1 MFRAAHGLIAT
12 TVNTAPRAALCR
24 ACDVAEAVA
33 ALAQP
38 GAAAVAGGTDLCAG
52 FNAGLT
58 PSLLVDLSRLEVLRG
73 IEITTEDIRIGALVT
88 HAQGSRDQGLR
99 AALPGFAAAWGMLA
113 NPRIRH
119 RATIGG
125 NIMARHTRYEMSL
138 LLTALGA
145 RLIFAE
151 GEQTPAQVWNAAP
164 GLLTHIVIPRHAGQR
179 FIYMRGL
186 RPQLTLAVHR
196 HAGGGLAA
204 IGTEWLHPVALALAD
219 AGLEELPET
228 FADHVISRWYARRAG
243 AALLARGME
252 ALDAA

>member
-12 TVNTAPRAALCR
+12 SVNTAPRAALCR
-24 ACDVAEAVA
+24 AGSVSEAAA
-33 ALAQP
+33 ALALP

-52 FNAGLT
+52 FNAGRT
-58 PSLLVDLSRLEVLRG
+58 PSLLVDLSRLQGLRG
-73 IEITTEDIRIGALVT
+73 IEISPGVIRIGALVT

-99 AALPGFAAAWGMLA
+99 TALPGFAAAWGLLA

-145 RLIFAE
+145 RLVFAE
-151 GEQTPAQVWNAAP
+151 GERTPAEVWDAAP
-164 GLLTHIVIPRHAGQR
+164 GLLTHIIIPRHRGQR
-179 FIYMRGL
+179 FLYLRGL
-186 RPQLTLAVHR
+186 RPQLTLALHR
-196 HAGGGLAA
+196 HEGGGGVA
-204 IGTEWLHPVALALAD
+204 IATEWLRPQTIALND
-219 AGLEELPET
+219 AGLEALPET
-228 FADHVISRWYARRAG
+228 FADHVISHWYARRAG